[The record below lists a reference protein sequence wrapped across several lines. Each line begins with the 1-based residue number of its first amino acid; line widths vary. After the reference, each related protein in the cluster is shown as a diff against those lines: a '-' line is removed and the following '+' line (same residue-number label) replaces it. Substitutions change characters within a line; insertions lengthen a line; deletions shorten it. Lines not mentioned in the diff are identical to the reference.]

1 MDNLHFFKKKNKKM
15 KAYQC
20 GKKSCP
26 KWTFFGQLLKKE
38 QIGVFV
44 QILSFKNIK
53 TTKAFIV

>member
-1 MDNLHFFKKKNKKM
+1 MDNLLFFKKKNKKR

-38 QIGVFV
+38 QIGVFIKNSIKIT
-44 QILSFKNIK
+44 QKLSKRLS
-53 TTKAFIV
+53 